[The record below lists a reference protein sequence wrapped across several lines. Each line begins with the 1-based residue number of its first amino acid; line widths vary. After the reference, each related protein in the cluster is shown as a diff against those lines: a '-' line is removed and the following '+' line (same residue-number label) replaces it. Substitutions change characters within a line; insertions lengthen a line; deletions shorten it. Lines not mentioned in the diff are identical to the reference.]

1 MAPRLLPRVALGLI
15 GMAVTQAICAAPQV
29 DQAGRSRAAL
39 AAEWLQQCLDTD
51 SHLVSIEEGLAPGGS
66 LQRSLASSPLATR
79 SATSLAQRMQQCS
92 AKSAAAH
99 SCALPGSLRQP
110 LAIEVVEGEAHPAWS
125 ANDRAR
131 VADLVPA
138 VLARLGESNA
148 RVTVAEGVQRSE
160 ARLRL
165 SARIDYAG
173 SGVSQRFTDQWLVTP
188 RALHVELTLTDRST
202 RTTVAKRDLRVSLP
216 WGVRPRHAET
226 ATATWLNRTLDAV
239 DTGAREMLS
248 SLECA
253 PDVLTASRA
262 PTGTWQLDV
271 AGREGLEKGRLVLL
285 VPADDTSLA
294 THWPLAR
301 VVSVSGT
308 RSADLEFVR
317 GDESA
322 CGVDGCTAV
331 VL

>member
-131 VADLVPA
+131 VAEVLRDVGARAVCHLAALAKPPLSARPPA
-138 VLARLGESNA
+138 VL
-148 RVTVAEGVQRSE
+148 
-160 ARLRL
+160 
-165 SARIDYAG
+165 
-173 SGVSQRFTDQWLVTP
+173 
-188 RALHVELTLTDRST
+188 
-202 RTTVAKRDLRVSLP
+202 
-216 WGVRPRHAET
+216 
-226 ATATWLNRTLDAV
+226 
-239 DTGAREMLS
+239 
-248 SLECA
+248 
-253 PDVLTASRA
+253 
-262 PTGTWQLDV
+262 
-271 AGREGLEKGRLVLL
+271 GRENNAKHFVLSNRI
-285 VPADDTSLA
+285 T
-294 THWPLAR
+294 
-301 VVSVSGT
+301 
-308 RSADLEFVR
+308 
-317 GDESA
+317 ESKSK
-322 CGVDGCTAV
+322 
-331 VL
+331 